1 MAGNEINFWILMGT
15 LALLC
20 LMGIVIGIH
29 EGKQKKEDSLSI

>member
-1 MAGNEINFWILMGT
+1 MAGNDINFWILMGT
-15 LALLC
+15 LLLLC